1 MLAPSAKHRE
11 VFAGEGVFGHFS
23 RADQHHA
30 AENADAC
37 MFDVRGMVRERC
49 LGTGDSLF
57 LLILEQINTKLSYGE
72 DVDTCGMSVGIS
84 FAFSLSGRG
93 GVLCVRK
100 QDNTMLHCGGRKTC
114 TPQTDDLCDLHDL
127 YDLFQLHDL
136 DLPGKADRLSILCD
150 LAHVA
155 GWEPYNLHDLARVS
169 WVGLVHYTDAAQ
181 QALTTAGEELDDIDH
196 ELSDLSDLSVR
207 GVQD

>member
-1 MLAPSAKHRE
+1 
-11 VFAGEGVFGHFS
+11 
-23 RADQHHA
+23 
-30 AENADAC
+30 

-114 TPQTDDLCDLHDL
+114 TPQTDYLCDLQMICVTYSHYSTTVHHLGHHLDL
-127 YDLFQLHDL
+127 HLDHHLDLLGRADLF
-136 DLPGKADRLSILCD
+136 
-150 LAHVA
+150 
-155 GWEPYNLHDLARVS
+155 
-169 WVGLVHYTDAAQ
+169 GLV
-181 QALTTAGEELDDIDH
+181 
-196 ELSDLSDLSVR
+196 
-207 GVQD
+207 